1 MGILLT
7 QRSGLIIGNI
17 AKILGFIMNAIY
29 EVLSNIGI
37 ENLGLC
43 IVLFTIIIYTLML
56 PMTIK
61 QQKTSKMMAVM
72 NPEIQAVQK
81 KYANKRDQ
89 ASMAKMQE
97 EMNLIYEKYG
107 TSPTSG
113 CLGSVIQLPIFF
125 ALWPVVQN
133 IPAYVGGLKEAYMP
147 LVDKIMATD
156 GYIKVMEAIGSAK
169 PILVKPDQYSYEKA
183 NTIVDLLYKFQ
194 D

>member
-61 QQKTSKMMAVM
+61 QQKTSKMMSVM
-72 NPEIQAVQK
+72 NPEIQAIQK
-81 KYANKRDQ
+81 KYKNK
-89 ASMAKMQE
+89 K
-97 EMNLIYEKYG
+97 
-107 TSPTSG
+107 
-113 CLGSVIQLPIFF
+113 
-125 ALWPVVQN
+125 
-133 IPAYVGGLKEAYMP
+133 
-147 LVDKIMATD
+147 
-156 GYIKVMEAIGSAK
+156 
-169 PILVKPDQYSYEKA
+169 
-183 NTIVDLLYKFQ
+183 
-194 D
+194 